1 MVLVDH
7 AVTTGTRSPETGSS
21 RREIT
26 ERILGLS
33 HESGYKAAL
42 IDAPQGTVTAWP
54 RFGRMVRAAA
64 DGLRRRGLADGDSA
78 AVFVQDAA
86 SFALAVNAIRA
97 AGAVPCAI
105 APDAT
110 MAQVADRLNAS
121 GARVLITASPLAEL
135 AAEAADRSRVRQLFS
150 FGDAPGTTPFRSL
163 LGVAKHGVPKHGV
176 AKLGVAKLG
185 VAKHGGAPDGDARRE
200 DWPADSPRPGFALSH
215 RDVVVTCP
223 PCGDMQTYTSLLD
236 LTLLTGAT
244 IVAAPVPLITAAMRA
259 YKGTAAIV
267 PQDTDVP
274 GLPPDR
280 VFGVARSGPPGPS
293 LSRRQAGCH
302 SSSRFPSGSVTQ
314 PNRPTPSMS
323 CVSSATSAPLARSCA
338 SIASRSP
345 TRKLSMV
352 CWASD
357 PK

>member
-7 AVTTGTRSPETGSS
+7 AVKTGTHSPDTGISQ
-21 RREIT
+21 RAVT
-26 ERILGLS
+26 ERILELS
-33 HESGYKAAL
+33 HASGHEAAL
-42 IDAPQGTVTAWP
+42 IDAPQGIVTPWP

-78 AVFVQDAA
+78 AVFVQDAV

-110 MAQVADRLNAS
+110 MAEVADRLNVS

-163 LGVAKHGVPKHGV
+163 LGIAKPGAAEHG
-176 AKLGVAKLG
+176 AA
-185 VAKHGGAPDGDARRE
+185 DGDARRE
-200 DWPADSPRPGFALSH
+200 DWPADFPQPGFALSH

-223 PCGDMQTYTSLLD
+223 PCGDGHAYTSLLD

-244 IVAAPVPLITAAMRA
+244 IVAAPVPLITAAIRA

-267 PQDTDVP
+267 PRDTDVP

-280 VFGVARSGPPGPS
+280 VFSVA
-293 LSRRQAGCH
+293 
-302 SSSRFPSGSVTQ
+302 
-314 PNRPTPSMS
+314 
-323 CVSSATSAPLARSCA
+323 
-338 SIASRSP
+338 
-345 TRKLSMV
+345 
-352 CWASD
+352 
-357 PK
+357 

>member
-7 AVTTGTRSPETGSS
+7 AVTTGTRSPCSPETGSS
-21 RREIT
+21 QREIT
-26 ERILGLS
+26 ERILELS
-33 HESGYKAAL
+33 QASGHKAAL

-64 DGLRRRGLADGDSA
+64 DGLRHRGLADGDSA

-163 LGVAKHGVPKHGV
+163 LGVAK
-176 AKLGVAKLG
+176 LG
-185 VAKHGGAPDGDARRE
+185 VAKHGVAKHAVAKDGVAPDGDARRE
-200 DWPADSPRPGFALSH
+200 DWPADFPRPGFALSH

-223 PCGDMQTYTSLLD
+223 PCGDGQAYTSMID

-259 YKGTAAIV
+259 YNGTAAIV

-280 VFGVARSGPPGPS
+280 VFGVA
-293 LSRRQAGCH
+293 
-302 SSSRFPSGSVTQ
+302 
-314 PNRPTPSMS
+314 
-323 CVSSATSAPLARSCA
+323 
-338 SIASRSP
+338 
-345 TRKLSMV
+345 
-352 CWASD
+352 
-357 PK
+357 

>member
-7 AVTTGTRSPETGSS
+7 AVTTGTCRPETGSS
-21 RREIT
+21 QREIT
-26 ERILGLS
+26 ERILELS
-33 HESGYKAAL
+33 HESGHKAAL

-54 RFGRMVRAAA
+54 RFGAMVRAAA

-97 AGAVPCAI
+97 ADAVPCAI

-110 MAQVADRLNAS
+110 MAEVANRLNAS

-163 LGVAKHGVPKHGV
+163 LGIAKHGSVPEGN
-176 AKLGVAKLG
+176 
-185 VAKHGGAPDGDARRE
+185 ARRE
-200 DWPADSPRPGFALSH
+200 EWPADLPRLGFALSP

-223 PCGDMQTYTSLLD
+223 PCGDGEAYTSLLD

-280 VFGVARSGPPGPS
+280 VFSVA
-293 LSRRQAGCH
+293 
-302 SSSRFPSGSVTQ
+302 
-314 PNRPTPSMS
+314 
-323 CVSSATSAPLARSCA
+323 
-338 SIASRSP
+338 
-345 TRKLSMV
+345 
-352 CWASD
+352 
-357 PK
+357 